1 MLNEYSKIEKRLKKL
16 RKNKIWSRLWQWQY
30 QDTIKLFFEK
40 PVQFYMVEQNE
51 FRKTLKVLK
60 EMTKEVVKIEDYA
73 FIILNFNLEKVL
85 KPELLFDLSF
95 TSVYVIN
102 KDSLYTRVFTFTEY
116 LDESLGNIRVIEY
129 TKKGDR
135 YYRDIAEKNIPSNDR
150 LVEIIKGIITN
161 NSYKKIPRGKGNF

>member
-1 MLNEYSKIEKRLKKL
+1 M
-16 RKNKIWSRLWQWQY
+16 
-30 QDTIKLFFEK
+30 
-40 PVQFYMVEQNE
+40 
-51 FRKTLKVLK
+51 
-60 EMTKEVVKIEDYA
+60 
-73 FIILNFNLEKVL
+73 NFNLEKVL

-102 KDSLYTRVFTFTEY
+102 KDSSYTRVFTFTEY

-161 NSYKKIPRGKGNF
+161 NSYKKYQEVKETFNYTR